1 MLTHPIIF
9 TAPGKQPVASD
20 PAKKLRNLRKKLR
33 DTEKLEKQI
42 ASGELKK
49 PDTDQLEKVK
59 RKNEVIQLI
68 EELEE
73 ELGETN

>member
-1 MLTHPIIF
+1 M
-9 TAPGKQPVASD
+9 ASD
-20 PAKKLRNLRKKLR
+20 PAKKLRNLKKKLR

-49 PDTDQLEKVK
+49 PDADQLEKVK
-59 RKNEVIQLI
+59 RKSEVIQMI